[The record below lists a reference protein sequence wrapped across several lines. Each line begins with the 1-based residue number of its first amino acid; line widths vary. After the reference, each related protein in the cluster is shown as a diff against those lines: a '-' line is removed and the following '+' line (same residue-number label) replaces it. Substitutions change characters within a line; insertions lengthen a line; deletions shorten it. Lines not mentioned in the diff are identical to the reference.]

1 MQVREKLNVFHK
13 SVDSIQHK
21 VDPTKTISSKF
32 NVIKKHGKLSD
43 LVRKII
49 SAFMFGSSHLEQT
62 TDKAL
67 FKQVTKLIKKCSPE
81 ELQQLKKILETY
93 QTYLVVDVQHKNV
106 AEDAARVAR
115 NEVPVGNVIPKN
127 IKKMFDDVFV
137 KIDKQQNV
145 QVKPAK
151 PEQPEGPKS
160 SDETPRTQQEE
171 KPVEPEGT
179 PQSEAEKTPPQKQS
193 STPEQ
198 VTEPEA
204 PPSEPEAPPAA
215 QAVPV
220 TVTLADG
227 TVVDLDLPPPPSDDG
242 TKDASFRPL
251 VNKTPLGEKTRIR
264 VAQFSENGLFNSI
277 G

>member
-32 NVIKKHGKLSD
+32 NVIKKHGKISD

-49 SAFMFGSSHLEQT
+49 SAFMFGSSHIEQT

-81 ELQQLKKILETY
+81 ELQQLKEIMGTY
-93 QTYLVVDVQHKNV
+93 QKYLVVDVQHKNV

-115 NEVPVGNVIPKN
+115 HEAPVGNVIPEN
-127 IKKMFDDVFV
+127 IKKMFDAVFV
-137 KIDKQQNV
+137 KIDKQQNA

-160 SDETPRTQQEE
+160 SDETPPTQQEE
-171 KPVEPEGT
+171 TPVEPEGT

-193 STPEQ
+193 STPPEQ

-204 PPSEPEAPPAA
+204 PPAEPEAPPAE
-215 QAVPV
+215 QAVP
-220 TVTLADG
+220 TK
-227 TVVDLDLPPPPSDDG
+227 VVLENGDILEDLPPPPSDDYNEDES
-242 TKDASFRPL
+242 TVPQF
-251 VNKTPLGEKTRIR
+251 VNKTPLQPNVEAKKKLYE
-264 VAQFSENGLFNSI
+264 S
-277 G
+277 